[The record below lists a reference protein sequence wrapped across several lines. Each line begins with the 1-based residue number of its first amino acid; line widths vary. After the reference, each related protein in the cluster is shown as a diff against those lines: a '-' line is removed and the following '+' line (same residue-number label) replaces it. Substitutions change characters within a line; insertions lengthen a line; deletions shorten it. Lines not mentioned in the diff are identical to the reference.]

1 MTKKKILIVDDEE
14 IMRGFLCDLLE
25 DSGYEVDQS
34 RSGEEALEFIK
45 QKKYDL
51 VITDIKMQ
59 GKDGYDVLK
68 EVKKI
73 YPDIKVLLMT
83 GYALDE
89 DGVSSISKGA
99 NGFILKPF
107 DINSI
112 REITHRLLN
121 ETKDENFSC

>member
-1 MTKKKILIVDDEE
+1 MSSKKILIVDDEE
-14 IMRGFLCDLLE
+14 IMRGFLYDLLE
-25 DSGYEVDQS
+25 DSGYDVEQCQ
-34 RSGEEALEFIK
+34 SGEEAIGLLK
-45 QKKYDL
+45 NKKYNL

-68 EVKKI
+68 EVKTV

-89 DGVSSISKGA
+89 DGAASTGKGA

-112 REITHRLLN
+112 REITHRLLD
-121 ETKDENFSC
+121 EKTDENSHS